1 MNKEGEKM
9 AVCKL
14 CGKKGFFL
22 KLGQHGLC
30 RDCEIKLLVIPD
42 RIRLINESIDIVSQS
57 NNAETALSRIQFQK
71 MQVDE
76 ISQIAAGKIDPLLL
90 LGYDCSLSEIADNIY
105 RLYSD
110 TEEWIDTIFNLIKEQ
125 LEGNGPMPLKDII
138 SFFEKNPDFKK
149 YSLFIGRAR
158 RNLRNLKRKNK
169 KQILLLHGRTGG
181 ND

>member
-1 MNKEGEKM
+1 
-9 AVCKL
+9 
-14 CGKKGFFL
+14 
-22 KLGQHGLC
+22 
-30 RDCEIKLLVIPD
+30 
-42 RIRLINESIDIVSQS
+42 
-57 NNAETALSRIQFQK
+57 

-138 SFFEKNPDFKK
+138 SFFEKNPDFE
-149 YSLFIGRAR
+149 L
-158 RNLRNLKRKNK
+158 
-169 KQILLLHGRTGG
+169 
-181 ND
+181 